1 MMKTVWVVGDSTVNA
16 GEDTKSCIPR
26 IGWGDTLEMYFQ
38 NTVRIR
44 NLAISGTSSKSFR
57 STDHYKTFLEN
68 IREGDA
74 LLVGFGHND
83 EKRGDVTFTSGTG
96 DEKTE
101 GSFAQSLYQYYVLPA
116 RKAGAEALLVTPIV
130 RRAEDGNY
138 TGDRIH
144 VTRDGDYPQAI
155 RDLGARMDIP
165 VLDLTARTL
174 RLSNEVDR
182 DDDPDNDTI
191 WQHGRTGSSDLCVDN
206 THTSMFGAV
215 VNAWLLAEELQASGA
230 ALAKDLKLP
239 LVSPLSRAS
248 YWKER
253 SFNKGYVE
261 PVYHAPKT
269 APALF
274 PCYTDGHGNEF
285 YATVFG
291 DVMLGEKLRDFSF
304 GTAEDGAMDITA
316 GIYENNGK
324 IEQSSDGIAMYFV
337 RIPAGR
343 SFSLSGRVRLESF
356 ETAGFAAVPAG
367 FGVMARDEIYLN
379 EENGSLLGDYVAG
392 GIAFRPGVENGSNT
406 FARRDGRLRFGGGEL
421 ERLPR
426 IGEEWE
432 MEVFTTG
439 DGYGAR
445 VGKHSPV
452 LAGYDFALTRIDP
465 DFVYIGFFAARTIR
479 ITVRDIRLVM
489 DEKPAIAYRSF
500 PALDQRQK

>member
-1 MMKTVWVVGDSTVNA
+1 MKTVWVVGDSTVNA

-26 IGWGDTLEMYFQ
+26 VGWGDTLGMYFQ
-38 NTVRIR
+38 DTVRIR

-57 STDHYKTFLEN
+57 STDHYRAFREG
-68 IREGDA
+68 IRKGDA

-83 EKRGDVTFTSGTG
+83 EKRGAVTFTLGAG
-96 DEKTE
+96 DENTD

-116 RKAGAEALLVTPIV
+116 RQAGAEALLVTPIV

-138 TGDRIH
+138 SGDRIH
-144 VTRDGDYPQAI
+144 VTADGDYPQAI
-155 RDLGARMDIP
+155 RDLGAHRNIP

-174 RLSNEVDR
+174 QLSQEVDG

-206 THTSMFGAV
+206 THTSLFGAA
-215 VNAWLLAEELQASGA
+215 VNAWLLGEELQASGA

-239 LVSPLSRAS
+239 LASPLSRAS
-248 YWKER
+248 HWKER
-253 SFNKGYVE
+253 SFNQDYVE
-261 PVYHAPKT
+261 PIYHAPKT

-274 PCYTDGHGNEF
+274 PTYTDGSGNEF
-285 YATVFG
+285 YATAFG
-291 DVMLGEKLRDFSF
+291 DIMLGEKLRDFSF

-316 GIYENNGK
+316 GRYENNGK

-337 RIPAGR
+337 RIPAGVP
-343 SFSLSGRVRLESF
+343 FSLSGRVRLESF
-356 ETAGFAAVPAG
+356 ETAGYAAVPAG
-367 FGVMARDEIYLN
+367 FGVMVRDEIYLN
-379 EENGSLLGDYVAG
+379 EVNGSLLGDYVAG

-406 FARRDGRLRFGGGEL
+406 FARRDGRLRFGGGTL
-421 ERLPR
+421 PQLPR
-426 IGEEWE
+426 IGGDWE

-445 VGKHSPV
+445 VGNHAPV

-465 DFVYIGFFAARTIR
+465 DFVYVGFFAARTIR

-489 DEKPAIAYRSF
+489 DGRPAVEYRSL
-500 PALDQRQK
+500 PMAGRKER